1 MVMKEDHVPWG
12 PNYSHSQ
19 LGCFLISAP
28 IQSWDSFFRKASEEA
43 SYSLAQPQPLSVV
56 SEKRLAASSRT
67 KTSKLVEDHLA
78 VQSLI
83 RAYQVSDW
91 EGAGSWVGQALIT
104 RRLAQLRASSEPFSE
119 SSVGGSDSPSC
130 SLPHYHSHHLPSP
143 FIFCADWFV
152 C

>member
-1 MVMKEDHVPWG
+1 M
-12 PNYSHSQ
+12 
-19 LGCFLISAP
+19 
-28 IQSWDSFFRKASEEA
+28 
-43 SYSLAQPQPLSVV
+43 
-56 SEKRLAASSRT
+56 
-67 KTSKLVEDHLA
+67 EDHLA

-104 RRLAQLRASSEPFSE
+104 RRLAQLRATSEPFSE
-119 SSVGGSDSPSC
+119 PSVGGSDSPSC

-152 C
+152 CLWSFSWSVIYLPQHCAQYLGGYLVSDQFQ